1 MPVVAVA
8 VYGPPWRC
16 NDASRAGDDLRK
28 EAASDDDELRCVD
41 SDKRGSIG
49 LWRVIGDLVG
59 FTLMELVSPVAGLAV
74 FVVTFCAAALGVAC
88 DLAGYGMSALNGTAR
103 KTKR

>member
-1 MPVVAVA
+1 MTS
-8 VYGPPWRC
+8 Y
-16 NDASRAGDDLRK
+16 
-28 EAASDDDELRCVD
+28 AAPMRRRVD
-41 SDKRGSIG
+41 SDKRSSLGWWG
-49 LWRVIGDLVG
+49 VVADLVG

-74 FVVTFCAAALGVAC
+74 FVVTFCAAAFGVAC